1 MCSLESGVL
10 YRESVV
16 WGGGKAFHFSW
27 LGGRKVCWLS
37 LLKDRMEGLL
47 GG

>member
-16 WGGGKAFHFSW
+16 WGGGKAAALTMTS
-27 LGGRKVCWLS
+27 RECSV
-37 LLKDRMEGLL
+37 DDEEEGV
-47 GG
+47 